1 MNFQYVYIL
10 KSIDKDFIYTGCTK
24 DLKRRLKEHNNSEEL
39 STKAYAPFDL
49 IHYEAYT
56 NKKDAYRR
64 EGYLKTTKG
73 KTTLRTMLSEYFK
86 NKS

>member
-10 KSIDKDFIYTGCTK
+10 KSRGSDFIYTGCTNN
-24 DLKRRLKEHNNSEEL
+24 LKRRLKEHNNCEEL

-56 NKKDAYRR
+56 NKKDAHRR
-64 EGYLKTTKG
+64 VGYLKTSKG
-73 KTTLRTMLSEYFK
+73 KTTLRTMLKEYFAE
-86 NKS
+86 